1 MNTTSYPI
9 VFLTFIVLSLSIS
22 CTPQEEYITV
32 SYEAFYRVTSIQLSY
47 QSFRAECPSSPDTDA
62 ESRAFYEAA
71 DTSLTFRLHKPSPAH
86 PERGKVAAIDW
97 RITGINVIT
106 LENLDK
112 NHPAG
117 SSMNNI
123 LNIEYEY
130 KNKRC
135 LLPLTEVKYGTIMLS
150 DYFPY
155 DPEWSLFTLRPFD
168 ERMQMPR
175 IEVRID
181 DAFGRTLTAQSPDNY
196 QLN

>member
-1 MNTTSYPI
+1 MN
-9 VFLTFIVLSLSIS
+9 
-22 CTPQEEYITV
+22 
-32 SYEAFYRVTSIQLSY
+32 
-47 QSFRAECPSSPDTDA
+47 D
-62 ESRAFYEAA
+62 
-71 DTSLTFRLHKPSPAH
+71 
-86 PERGKVAAIDW
+86 
-97 RITGINVIT
+97 
-106 LENLDK
+106 
-112 NHPAG
+112 
-117 SSMNNI
+117 I

-155 DPEWSLFTLRPFD
+155 DPEWRSLFTLRPLD

-175 IEVRID
+175 IEVRIE